1 MAKQKKE
8 KQIPIKQQ
16 MYEQMITSQ
25 LYGDQSPTSQAN
37 LDKIQKTYD
46 EWQNTKATTAKIQE
60 HYNAWLDER
69 KKAKEATSAPKS
81 EIKKVAEPAQKATK
95 SKEKKTYLLI
105 PMLCRALISVLSM
118 QQTILKWQVLS
129 KAAP

>member
-69 KKAKEATSAPKS
+69 NKAKEATSAPKS
-81 EIKKVAEPAQKATK
+81 EIKK
-95 SKEKKTYLLI
+95 
-105 PMLCRALISVLSM
+105 
-118 QQTILKWQVLS
+118 
-129 KAAP
+129 